1 VVPALADGSFPGE
14 IVGLVPEDEFAL
26 DEMQIIPEEDEVS
39 SRDKETKFA
48 LDPSPY
54 LGTVRS
60 QVMGVPT
67 WVPLR
72 CQ

>member
-1 VVPALADGSFPGE
+1 
-14 IVGLVPEDEFAL
+14 LVPEDEFAL
-26 DEMQIIPEEDEVS
+26 DELGIIGGDERS
-39 SRDKETKFA
+39 ARDREIRFA

-67 WVPLR
+67 WLPLR
-72 CQ
+72 CQAHAP